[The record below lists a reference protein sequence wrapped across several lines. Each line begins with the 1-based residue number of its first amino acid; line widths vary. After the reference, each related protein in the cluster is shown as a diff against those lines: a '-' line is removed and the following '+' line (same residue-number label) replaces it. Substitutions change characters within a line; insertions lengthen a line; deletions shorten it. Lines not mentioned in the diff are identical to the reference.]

1 MKSIRRKKCSKYLSV
16 FLVTCTMIAGLLLP
30 AQSKAA
36 DSYDKDKK
44 GSIEVTLSDIGTD
57 RENVPI
63 RMYQV
68 GTVVEGGNHLTF
80 NTVDALSTTGVNLND
95 ITTGESNQTAAKTL
109 DDAISALDKTTVATL
124 QTTTVNTDADGK
136 ADFKDLDQGIYLIK
150 QPVSNPYGVF
160 SPFLVAIPYM
170 EDGQN
175 WIYDV
180 KVSPKAQKVDTNGS
194 IEVTKHILYEDPDT
208 LERKPLIAPESTETK
223 YYVGLF
229 CDESG
234 TIPYGRNYVKEL
246 FFKDSSTATAKFEN
260 LPDGT
265 YYVFETEQ
273 EGTPL
278 KINAPQK
285 DKNQKQY
292 RWVVGNG
299 TNDKNNTKADTDTS
313 KEDATG
319 SITDNKVQ
327 LQDHAQKQMDIA
339 NIYSEIP
346 DEYLT
351 SGELSI
357 KKNVIENNQTT
368 TVDDTF
374 YATVYKQTASSD
386 GSTGKEKIQVVQLK
400 QNDTVRITVPI
411 DANESKTTFIVEETD
426 ANGNALNLDNFAYEI
441 SGEGKVEMSLQ
452 NTEGSITLTNI
463 VKDDAAESSTEEEE
477 DEPTIRKKKK
487 ETETVSER
495 ESKKSKSTK
504 TGDNNP
510 IVMWIAIGAV
520 AALVIIFLIVKRRKS
535 E

>member
-109 DDAISALDKTTVATL
+109 DDAISALDKTTAATL

-246 FFKDSSTATAKFEN
+246 SFKDSSTATVKFEN

-299 TNDKNNTKADTDTS
+299 TKDTKTDTDTS
-313 KEDATG
+313 KEDAAG

-374 YATVYKQTASSD
+374 YATVYKQTESSD

-411 DANESKTTFIVEETD
+411 DANKSKTTFIVEETD
-426 ANGNALNLDNFAYEI
+426 ANGNALNLDNFAYENQRR
-441 SGEGKVEMSLQ
+441 SKVEMSLQ

-477 DEPTIRKKKK
+477 DEPTTRKKKK

-495 ESKKSKSTK
+495 KSKKSKSTK

>member
-1 MKSIRRKKCSKYLSV
+1 
-16 FLVTCTMIAGLLLP
+16 
-30 AQSKAA
+30 
-36 DSYDKDKK
+36 
-44 GSIEVTLSDIGTD
+44 
-57 RENVPI
+57 
-63 RMYQV
+63 
-68 GTVVEGGNHLTF
+68 
-80 NTVDALSTTGVNLND
+80 
-95 ITTGESNQTAAKTL
+95 
-109 DDAISALDKTTVATL
+109 
-124 QTTTVNTDADGK
+124 
-136 ADFKDLDQGIYLIK
+136 
-150 QPVSNPYGVF
+150 
-160 SPFLVAIPYM
+160 
-170 EDGQN
+170 
-175 WIYDV
+175 
-180 KVSPKAQKVDTNGS
+180 
-194 IEVTKHILYEDPDT
+194 
-208 LERKPLIAPESTETK
+208 
-223 YYVGLF
+223 
-229 CDESG
+229 
-234 TIPYGRNYVKEL
+234 
-246 FFKDSSTATAKFEN
+246 
-260 LPDGT
+260 
-265 YYVFETEQ
+265 
-273 EGTPL
+273 
-278 KINAPQK
+278 
-285 DKNQKQY
+285 
-292 RWVVGNG
+292 
-299 TNDKNNTKADTDTS
+299 
-313 KEDATG
+313 
-319 SITDNKVQ
+319 
-327 LQDHAQKQMDIA
+327 MDIA

-374 YATVYKQTASSD
+374 YATVYKQTESSN
-386 GSTGKEKIQVVQLK
+386 GSTGKVKIQVVQLK

-477 DEPTIRKKKK
+477 DEPTTRKKKK

>member
-1 MKSIRRKKCSKYLSV
+1 MKQKIINAILCLFFLAGFGITLYPAFSDWYISRHQGQVIEDYDEKAAQMSQKELKKELDKAHIYNTQLLGNVVLTDPFDADAVKEQNADYNNILNVDGDGVMGSIEIPSIKVYLPIYHGTDSTSLEKGAGHLENSSFPVGGRGTHAVISAHTGLPSAKMFDNLTEVKEGDV
-16 FLVTCTMIAGLLLP
+16 FYIHVLNQTLAYEVNQIKVVLPENTSDLLINRNEDYVTMVTCT
-30 AQSKAA
+30 
-36 DSYDKDKK
+36 
-44 GSIEVTLSDIGTD
+44 
-57 RENVPI
+57 
-63 RMYQV
+63 
-68 GTVVEGGNHLTF
+68 
-80 NTVDALSTTGVNLND
+80 
-95 ITTGESNQTAAKTL
+95 
-109 DDAISALDKTTVATL
+109 
-124 QTTTVNTDADGK
+124 
-136 ADFKDLDQGIYLIK
+136 
-150 QPVSNPYGVF
+150 PYG
-160 SPFLVAIPYM
+160 
-170 EDGQN
+170 
-175 WIYDV
+175 
-180 KVSPKAQKVDTNGS
+180 
-194 IEVTKHILYEDPDT
+194 
-208 LERKPLIAPESTETK
+208 
-223 YYVGLF
+223 
-229 CDESG
+229 
-234 TIPYGRNYVKEL
+234 
-246 FFKDSSTATAKFEN
+246 
-260 LPDGT
+260 
-265 YYVFETEQ
+265 
-273 EGTPL
+273 
-278 KINAPQK
+278 INSHA
-285 DKNQKQY
+285 
-292 RWVVGNG
+292 
-299 TNDKNNTKADTDTS
+299 A
-313 KEDATG
+313 G

-374 YATVYKQTASSD
+374 YATVYKQTESSD

-452 NTEGSITLTNI
+452 NTEGSIILTNI

-477 DEPTIRKKKK
+477 DEPTTRKKKK

>member
-68 GTVVEGGNHLTF
+68 GTVVEGGDHLTF
-80 NTVDALSTTGVNLND
+80 NTVDALSTSGVNLND

-109 DDAISALDKTTVATL
+109 DDAINALDKTTADTL
-124 QTTTVNTDADGK
+124 QTTTVSTDADGK

-150 QPVSNPYGVF
+150 QPVSNAYGVF

-180 KVSPKAQKVDTNGS
+180 KVSPKAQKADTNGS

-208 LERKPLIAPESTETK
+208 LERTPLIAPESTETK

-234 TIPYGRNYVKEL
+234 TIPYGKNYVKEL
-246 FFKDSSTATAKFEN
+246 SFKDSSTATVKFEN

-299 TNDKNNTKADTDTS
+299 TNDTKTDTDTS
-313 KEDATG
+313 KEDATS

-351 SGELSI
+351 SG
-357 KKNVIENNQTT
+357 
-368 TVDDTF
+368 
-374 YATVYKQTASSD
+374 
-386 GSTGKEKIQVVQLK
+386 
-400 QNDTVRITVPI
+400 
-411 DANESKTTFIVEETD
+411 
-426 ANGNALNLDNFAYEI
+426 
-441 SGEGKVEMSLQ
+441 
-452 NTEGSITLTNI
+452 
-463 VKDDAAESSTEEEE
+463 
-477 DEPTIRKKKK
+477 
-487 ETETVSER
+487 
-495 ESKKSKSTK
+495 
-504 TGDNNP
+504 
-510 IVMWIAIGAV
+510 
-520 AALVIIFLIVKRRKS
+520 
-535 E
+535 

>member
-1 MKSIRRKKCSKYLSV
+1 
-16 FLVTCTMIAGLLLP
+16 
-30 AQSKAA
+30 
-36 DSYDKDKK
+36 
-44 GSIEVTLSDIGTD
+44 
-57 RENVPI
+57 
-63 RMYQV
+63 
-68 GTVVEGGNHLTF
+68 
-80 NTVDALSTTGVNLND
+80 
-95 ITTGESNQTAAKTL
+95 
-109 DDAISALDKTTVATL
+109 
-124 QTTTVNTDADGK
+124 
-136 ADFKDLDQGIYLIK
+136 
-150 QPVSNPYGVF
+150 
-160 SPFLVAIPYM
+160 M

-246 FFKDSSTATAKFEN
+246 SFKDSSTATVKFEN

-299 TNDKNNTKADTDTS
+299 TKDTKTDTDTS
-313 KEDATG
+313 KEDAAG

-477 DEPTIRKKKK
+477 EEPTTRKKKK

>member
-68 GTVVEGGNHLTF
+68 GTVVEGGDHLTF
-80 NTVDALSTTGVNLND
+80 NTVDALSTSGVNLND

-109 DDAISALDKTTVATL
+109 DDAINALDKTTADTL
-124 QTTTVNTDADGK
+124 QTTTVSTDADGK

-150 QPVSNPYGVF
+150 QPVSNAYGVF

-180 KVSPKAQKVDTNGS
+180 KVSPKAQKADTNGS

-208 LERKPLIAPESTETK
+208 LERTPLIAPESTETK

-234 TIPYGRNYVKEL
+234 TIPYGKNYVKEL
-246 FFKDSSTATAKFEN
+246 SFKDSSTATAKFEN

-299 TNDKNNTKADTDTS
+299 TNNTNDTKTDTDTS
-313 KEDATG
+313 KEDAAS

-374 YATVYKQTASSD
+374 YATVYKQTESSD
-386 GSTGKEKIQVVQLK
+386 GTTGKEKIQVVQLK

-463 VKDDAAESSTEEEE
+463 VKDDAAESSTEEGE
-477 DEPTIRKKKK
+477 DEPTTRKKKK
-487 ETETVSER
+487 ETETVSGR

-510 IVMWIAIGAV
+510 IVMWITIGAV